1 MPPLIYILREFELE
15 EKKREQ
21 IKKEVRKKVIDT
33 KMGGGEEES
42 IEKKKKERKINI
54 FLRKEK
60 REWNKK
66 LIFFTRLQLQ

>member
-1 MPPLIYILREFELE
+1 MREFELE

-33 KMGGGEEES
+33 EMGGEEEES
-42 IEKKKKERKINI
+42 IEKKEKEREINI
-54 FLRKEK
+54 LRKEE

-66 LIFFTRLQLQ
+66 LIFFIRFQLQ